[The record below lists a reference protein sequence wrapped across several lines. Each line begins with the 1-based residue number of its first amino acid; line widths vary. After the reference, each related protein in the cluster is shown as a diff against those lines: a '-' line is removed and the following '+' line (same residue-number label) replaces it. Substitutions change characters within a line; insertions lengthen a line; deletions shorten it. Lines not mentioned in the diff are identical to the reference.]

1 MSLQGALGR
10 LLVYVVLSIGAIAMF
25 FPFYWMLSTSLKSPQ
40 EAGTSTPILVP
51 HRMQPNNWAAAFRL
65 GEQGRPG
72 LRGGLFGGWDPGQTV
87 TFSIEVREEEPG
99 AGVDVVIP
107 KPTGLISF
115 PLGAQTQ
122 AESEYLGPTEN
133 GEASSYRVTLQHIGE
148 TSFDRLPVDLR
159 IPRSSEYLHSTLA
172 ADGVRSTRNYQQIS
186 FDNIVPGALNYVL
199 SNYINAW
206 RAAPFG
212 WYFFNSAFTAIMQVL
227 GGLVVASFAAFALA
241 RIKFWGRE
249 LVFILVIGTL
259 MIPGEVLLI
268 PNYVTLA
275 RLGWINSYPALI
287 VPFIASAFGIFLL
300 RQFFLTLPQ
309 ELFDAARMD
318 GANWFTQLHR
328 VALPLALPG
337 LVTYALFS
345 FLGSWNAL
353 LWPLIV
359 TSSEHMRTI
368 QVGLRYFVD
377 EAGTDYGALMAASM
391 LAVLPVI
398 VGFLFVQKQFIQ
410 GIARSGLK

>member
-1 MSLQGALGR
+1 MTLQAALGR
-10 LLVYVVLSIGAIAMF
+10 FLVYAVLSIGAIAMF
-25 FPFYWMLSTSLKSPQ
+25 FPFYWMLSTSLKTRQ

-51 HRMQPNNWAAAFRL
+51 HKMQPANWVAAWQL
-65 GEQGRPG
+65 GEQGNPG
-72 LRGGLFGGWDPGQTV
+72 LKGALFGGWEPGQQLTFTV
-87 TFSIEVREEEPG
+87 TVLESEPG
-99 AGVDVVIP
+99 AGVDIVIP
-107 KPTGLISF
+107 KPSGVIRF
-115 PLGAQTQ
+115 PLGDETQ
-122 AESEYLGPTEN
+122 AESSYLGATDD
-133 GEASSYRVTLQHIGE
+133 GEASSYRITLTHAGT
-148 TSFDRLPVDLR
+148 TSFQRLPLELR
-159 IPRSSEYLHSTLA
+159 LPRSSQYLSGTLA
-172 ADGVRSTRNYQQIS
+172 ADGERNTRNYQQVT
-186 FDNIVPGALNYVL
+186 FDNISPGLLSYVFSNYV
-199 SNYINAW
+199 SAW

-212 WYFFNSAFTAIMQVL
+212 WYFFNSAFTAMMQVL
-227 GGLVVASFAAFALA
+227 AGLVVASLAAFALA
-241 RIKFWGRE
+241 RIPFWGRE
-249 LVFILVIGTL
+249 LVFIGVIGTL

-287 VPFIASAFGIFLL
+287 VPFVASAFGIFLL

-318 GANWFTQLHR
+318 GASWFTQLHR

-359 TSSEHMRTI
+359 TSSERMRTI

-398 VGFLFVQKQFIQ
+398 IGFLFVQKQFIQ